1 MMKYMKG
8 FRVPFA
14 NKSAAPAVS
23 KMERSRSQLQPMMT
37 GTTSSKISKIGV
49 LPANLMSPTSKEALR
64 LHLKILKL
72 QREAKNGRNGRKM
85 YKKDQDEL
93 YVKLTME
100 KARLETFEK

>member
-1 MMKYMKG
+1 MKHMKG

-14 NKSAAPAVS
+14 TSAAPAAS
-23 KMERSRSQLQPMMT
+23 KIERSKSQLQPIMS
-37 GTTSSKISKIGV
+37 GTTASSKLGV

-72 QREAKNGRNGRKM
+72 QREAKGSRKM

-93 YVKLTME
+93 YRKLTIE
-100 KARLETFEK
+100 KARLETFER